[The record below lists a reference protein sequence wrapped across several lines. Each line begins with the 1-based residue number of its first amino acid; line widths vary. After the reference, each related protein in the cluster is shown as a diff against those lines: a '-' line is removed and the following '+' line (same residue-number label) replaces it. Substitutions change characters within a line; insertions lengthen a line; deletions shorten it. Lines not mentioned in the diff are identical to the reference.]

1 LQSSDQLT
9 IWDHRPGRDQV
20 GFLKVGGVRQP
31 SDARL
36 KHRVLRLQGVL
47 NRLEAVRGVSF
58 EWNELYDPTGGSV
71 GHKQVGVIAQEV
83 EAAFPELIHEEG
95 NQDFKTLEY
104 SRLVP
109 ILVEAVKELRQEKD
123 RQLAALSSQVD
134 ALERRL
140 QLEQP
145 FVLRKEIGYDTAN
158 A

>member
-1 LQSSDQLT
+1 MRKETKIS
-9 IWDHRPGRDQV
+9 
-20 GFLKVGGVRQP
+20 
-31 SDARL
+31 RL
-36 KHRVLRLQGVL
+36 
-47 NRLEAVRGVSF
+47 S
-58 EWNELYDPTGGSV
+58 
-71 GHKQVGVIAQEV
+71 
-83 EAAFPELIHEEG
+83 
-95 NQDFKTLEY
+95 EY

-145 FVLRKEIGYDTAN
+145 FVLRKEVGYDTAN